1 MRIVS
6 RKALTAF
13 GKRFPDARGQ
23 LDAWFH
29 EVKRADWSDF
39 HDVKEK
45 YGSASPLKGGR
56 AVFNICGNKY
66 RIVVMINF
74 TVKVVLIRFVGTH
87 AEYDKINVEDI

>member
-6 RKALTAF
+6 RKALNEFAL
-13 GKRFPDARGQ
+13 RFPVAKGQ
-23 LDAWFH
+23 LAAWFH
-29 EVKRADWSDF
+29 EVKRADWRDF

-45 YGSASPLKGGR
+45 YRSVSPLKGGR

-87 AEYDKINVEDI
+87 AEYDKINAEEI

>member
-6 RKALTAF
+6 RKALNEFAL
-13 GKRFPDARGQ
+13 RFPDAKGQ

-29 EVKRADWSDF
+29 EVKRADWRDF

-45 YGSASPLKGGR
+45 YRSVSPLKGGR

-87 AEYDKINVEDI
+87 AEYDKINAEEI